1 MKVRILSYLIN
12 IHISFH
18 TYDFMFVSLLRKDSI
33 IYKILEKTMAF
44 PWTDHAATSSVLER
58 LSKATEVK
66 DRDCLVQL
74 AGGY

>member
-1 MKVRILSYLIN
+1 
-12 IHISFH
+12 
-18 TYDFMFVSLLRKDSI
+18 MFVSLLRKDSI